1 MPAQTDGKTKYKL
14 LIVDDSIV
22 IRTFLKDLFAK
33 LPDFDVIG
41 TASNPYTARDIMKKN
56 WPDIITLDIEM
67 PRMNGIDF
75 LKKIMHSR
83 PTPVV
88 MISTLT
94 KDRAAI
100 TLEALEIGAVDY
112 FPKPELSTWQVLGDV
127 KDEIIHKVRSAAA
140 SNIKRWGVVK
150 ENRTVIQTAVKRS
163 QTSNKVVLVGSS
175 TGGVQALT
183 SIFVRLPQN
192 TPGIAVVQHMPAT
205 FVDSLAEQLIKKTG
219 LQVKV
224 ADDNEP
230 LLPGKILIAP
240 GNRHLEIVK
249 RSGLFY
255 TKISEGKPV
264 GYHIP
269 AVNVLFLSA
278 AMVGGED
285 ILGII
290 LTGMGEDGAQGLLQ
304 MKKNH
309 CRTIGQDKD
318 TSIVYGMPK
327 RAWELGAVEHQ
338 VPLTT
343 ISQKIVEFAEGRLK

>member
-1 MPAQTDGKTKYKL
+1 MTVQSNGKPKHKL

-22 IRTFLKDLFAK
+22 IRTFLKDLFVQ
-33 LPDFDVIG
+33 LPDFEVIG

-56 WPDIITLDIEM
+56 WPDIITLDVEM
-67 PRMNGIDF
+67 PRMNGIEF

-127 KDEIIHKVRSAAA
+127 KDEIIQKVRSASS
-140 SNIKRWGVVK
+140 SNIKKRGVVK
-150 ENRTVIQTAVKRS
+150 ENRTVIQTAVNRS
-163 QTSNKVVLVGSS
+163 QTTNKAILVGSS

-183 SIFVRLPQN
+183 NIFVRLPEN
-192 TPGIAVVQHMPAT
+192 TPGIAVVQHMPPT
-205 FVDSLAEQLIKKTG
+205 FVESLAEQLTKKTS

-249 RSGLFY
+249 RSGFFY
-255 TKISEGKPV
+255 TKIIEGKPV

-269 AVNVLFLSA
+269 AVNVMFLSA
-278 AMVGGED
+278 AMVGGEN

-304 MKKNH
+304 MRNNH

-318 TSIVYGMPK
+318 SSIVYGMPK
-327 RAWELGAVEHQ
+327 RAYELGAVEHQ
-338 VPLTT
+338 VSLNS